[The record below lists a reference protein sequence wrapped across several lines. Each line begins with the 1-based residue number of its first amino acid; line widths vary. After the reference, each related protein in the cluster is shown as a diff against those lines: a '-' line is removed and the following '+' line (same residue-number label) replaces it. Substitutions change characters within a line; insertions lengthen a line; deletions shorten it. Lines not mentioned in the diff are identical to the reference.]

1 MIQTGRRGWNETK
14 SSMPSAMAGHFQA
27 NLVQGSRLEAFR
39 SVLQGA
45 IPAALMAIVP
55 QGLFFVFD
63 RFIIP

>member
-1 MIQTGRRGWNETK
+1 
-14 SSMPSAMAGHFQA
+14 MPSAMAGHFQA